1 MGNATHVSYI
11 IKLGFWYHRSTH
23 GSVKVALSALFVV
36 CKVKLI
42 YKVEVGNANWVAYWL
57 RVLIVVD
64 AVLKSLHRLVR
75 PHGIGVSPVLSSED
89 LIIRYELRGWR
100 RKCNSSFLSGIWRHR
115 SISHLSF
122 VSAGH
127 VDLRSALFKALQGWV
142 NYEAI
147 CLRRALLRFL
157 FLWRSRIGKQEH
169 AQCSRPAIT

>member
-1 MGNATHVSYI
+1 MDLGSAGQFQVHEAKVITRSALMGNATHVSYI

-89 LIIRYELRGWR
+89 LIIKVWVTRLTQKMQFEFLIRDLTASQYFTSQLCLGRPRGFEIR
-100 RKCNSSFLSGIWRHR
+100 TVQSSARLG
-115 SISHLSF
+115 
-122 VSAGH
+122 
-127 VDLRSALFKALQGWV
+127 
-142 NYEAI
+142 
-147 CLRRALLRFL
+147 
-157 FLWRSRIGKQEH
+157 
-169 AQCSRPAIT
+169 